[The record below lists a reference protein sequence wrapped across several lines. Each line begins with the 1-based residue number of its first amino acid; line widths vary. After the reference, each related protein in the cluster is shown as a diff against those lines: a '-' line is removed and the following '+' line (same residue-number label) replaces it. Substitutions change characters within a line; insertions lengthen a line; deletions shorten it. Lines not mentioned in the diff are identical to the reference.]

1 MGQGDVRRHVLERSS
16 TMRHL
21 IGTLMVLALAWPA
34 RADTKFSLS
43 GDNTKIDFTGS
54 KPDGK
59 HEGGF
64 KTLSGAATAAAA
76 DATGLK
82 FEVEINTESLYTDT
96 DKLTAHLKSPD
107 FFSVK
112 DNPTAKFVSSK
123 VEKSDGGGYAVTGDL
138 TLNGKTKTITFPAR
152 IELSNDKLALKSE
165 FTINRTDFGMTYGK
179 GKIHD
184 DVKIKVAVD
193 AKK

>member
-1 MGQGDVRRHVLERSS
+1 
-16 TMRHL
+16 MRHL
-21 IGTLMVLALAWPA
+21 IGTLVVLALAFPA
-34 RADTKFSLS
+34 RAETKFALS
-43 GDNTKIDFTGS
+43 GENTKIEFTGS

-64 KTLSGAATAAAA
+64 KTLSGAASAAAEP
-76 DATGLK
+76 TGLK

-112 DNPTAKFVSSK
+112 DNPTIKFVSSK
-123 VEKSDGGGYAVTGDL
+123 VEKTDGGGYAVTGDL

-152 IELSNDKLALKSE
+152 IELSADKLALKSE

-184 DVKIKVAVD
+184 DVKIRVAVD